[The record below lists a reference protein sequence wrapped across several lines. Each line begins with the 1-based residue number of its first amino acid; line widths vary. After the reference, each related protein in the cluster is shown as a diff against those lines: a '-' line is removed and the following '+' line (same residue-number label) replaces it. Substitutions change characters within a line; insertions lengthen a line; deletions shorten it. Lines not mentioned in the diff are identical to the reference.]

1 MGLASAL
8 TALRSAVNAR
18 GRAPPRDLWCGVR
31 MARCA
36 HGGGTL
42 RALRL
47 VVYCTSML
55 TVSES
60 LVLITCQWCGREDA
74 RLADLGGRRWRGV

>member
-1 MGLASAL
+1 M
-8 TALRSAVNAR
+8 
-18 GRAPPRDLWCGVR
+18 
-31 MARCA
+31 
-36 HGGGTL
+36 